1 MNMSYCRFQNTL
13 LDLQD
18 CYDNLPDG
26 NLSHAEAAAFAQI
39 VALAKDIAET
49 YEDLDYNQLKDLAI
63 ENYRDEQ

>member
-1 MNMSYCRFQNTL
+1 MSYCRFQNTL

-26 NLSHAEAAAFAQI
+26 NLSHAESRAFAEL

-49 YEDLDYNQLKDLAI
+49 YEDLDYYQLKDLAI

>member
-1 MNMSYCRFQNTL
+1 MSYCRFQNTL

>member
-1 MNMSYCRFQNTL
+1 MSYCRFQNTL

-49 YEDLDYNQLKDLAI
+49 YEDLDYYQLKDLAI

>member
-1 MNMSYCRFQNTL
+1 
-13 LDLQD
+13 
-18 CYDNLPDG
+18 LPDG

>member
-49 YEDLDYNQLKDLAI
+49 YEDLDYYQLKDLAI